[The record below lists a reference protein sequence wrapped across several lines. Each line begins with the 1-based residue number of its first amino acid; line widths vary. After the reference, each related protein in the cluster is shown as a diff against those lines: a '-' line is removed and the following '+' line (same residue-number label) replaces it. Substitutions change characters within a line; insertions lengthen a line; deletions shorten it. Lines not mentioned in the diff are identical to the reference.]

1 LSENQ
6 PCAGDQQDDRQ
17 ETFYDHVRKPAAAK
31 MGTGSAANDN
41 GHRQGE
47 RERGKL
53 PGVGEIAEEAGSRAQ
68 EDEEGGNG

>member
-31 MGTGSAANDN
+31 MGTGSAAND
-41 GHRQGE
+41 GHRQGDRE
-47 RERGKL
+47 REKL
-53 PGVGEIAEEAGSRAQ
+53 PGGGEIAEEAGSRAQ

>member
-1 LSENQ
+1 
-6 PCAGDQQDDRQ
+6 
-17 ETFYDHVRKPAAAK
+17 

-47 RERGKL
+47 LEREKL
-53 PGVGEIAEEAGSRAQ
+53 PGAGEIAEEAGSRAQ